1 MNLINFKWWYFC
13 EKKIKDRVRESCLWF
28 VNCDGGPVWWWAL
41 WGSIYGWKACV
52 CFSKAK
58 QARRKERRSIL
69 ECETERVKAS
79 RLSER
84 ERERERE
91 ISGWVEKVSRE
102 ETCPTWTQQFL
113 VLASSCFARS
123 QRCLLS
129 TLSLSLSCLFC
140 LILFVS
146 PLITFSKHLYFS
158 FFFF

>member
-1 MNLINFKWWYFC
+1 MVFLWKKNKRQSKRELSVIC
-13 EKKIKDRVRESCLWF
+13 EL
-28 VNCDGGPVWWWAL
+28 WWWTCLVVAL

-84 ERERERE
+84 ERERE

-123 QRCLLS
+123 QRYLLS
-129 TLSLSLSCLFC
+129 TLSLSLSLSLVCSALSS
-140 LILFVS
+140 LSL
-146 PLITFSKHLYFS
+146 H
-158 FFFF
+158 